1 MFCAGCM
8 CARMESGRVW
18 EVASRFGRCLSGAVT
33 LVDWL
38 ARTVYCLGRVVVTV
52 LVVSRWGAGYIYG
65 ERNGGNVEVGER
77 GEMCDWDGEQKTRL
91 GLELVFRGRRLRPRV
106 RRRLASDVRLGT
118 FGGLL
123 VLRYGSRS
131 VGGYEDK
138 DVEGRWD
145 ACFLARDW
153 IGKVGERDEERLD
166 PRGWATSS
174 ERLRVRVRVRVR
186 GSELRRVR
194 VLF

>member
-1 MFCAGCM
+1 
-8 CARMESGRVW
+8 
-18 EVASRFGRCLSGAVT
+18 
-33 LVDWL
+33 
-38 ARTVYCLGRVVVTV
+38 
-52 LVVSRWGAGYIYG
+52 
-65 ERNGGNVEVGER
+65 
-77 GEMCDWDGEQKTRL
+77 MCDWDGEQKTRL
-91 GLELVFRGRRLRPRV
+91 GLELVFRGCRLRPRV
-106 RRRLASDVRLGT
+106 RRRLASDLRLGT

-123 VLRYGSRS
+123 ELRYGSRS
-131 VGGYEDK
+131 VGGYEGVDVDV

-153 IGKVGERDEERLD
+153 IGKVGERDEERLA